1 MPNTEQSVASI
12 KELVNEYKKEL
23 SEDKKNE
30 LFQKIIDEL
39 CKLGVDSYSFYITC
53 NKMVQKIESD
63 ETIDRL
69 SRYLET
75 KKETLSKAESDEKN
89 KCFTVFYLVAYYYW
103 ENKRITDLN
112 NLIKSYIQY
121 FTTFALALQI
131 QGRVSRRNKKYKE
144 AIDYDKKAEELLKE
158 KSITNPAFK
167 YTTAASVANALENGY
182 FNAVS
187 EDDIYRAIKSAEE
200 AINQNPDY
208 HKWYYLKAKLQ
219 IYSIVY
225 FYSKG
230 EKDKYNNFEQI
241 IEESIDFLG
250 KAVDRLDSSSRSYD
264 STKMKYESYRLQG
277 DRIKSEMGLQKQL
290 AEAKESLE
298 NMIKKQN
305 EIEQTLHNE
314 QIKYLEILAVFVSVI
329 TIIITIMG
337 STQGKYSVNELSIII
352 VVMNLSV
359 LAVYSGFLL
368 LVKNGVSIKS
378 IIVGLLCSLII
389 IRIINPTLFD
399 NMTSWLFNVF
409 RSNSLPD
416 GTPH

>member
-1 MPNTEQSVASI
+1 MSNAESTEKSLEV
-12 KELVNEYKKEL
+12 LVDEYKKE
-23 SEDKKNE
+23 SSDDNKNM
-30 LFQKIIDEL
+30 LLQKIIDEL
-39 CKLGVDSYSFYITC
+39 CKLEVDSYSFYITC
-53 NKMVQKIESD
+53 NTMVQRIES
-63 ETIDRL
+63 EGTIDRL
-69 SRYLET
+69 NGYLDSH
-75 KKETLSKAESDEKN
+75 KATLGNAAQNELD
-89 KCFTVFYLVAYYYW
+89 KCFTAFYLVAYYYW
-103 ENKRITDLN
+103 ENKRITNLN
-112 NLIKSYIQY
+112 KLIETYIHHFLKY
-121 FTTFALALQI
+121 ALAIQM
-131 QGRVSRRNKKYKE
+131 QGRVDRRNKKYKD
-144 AIDYDKKAEELLKE
+144 AIDHDKKAELLLKE
-158 KSITNPAFK
+158 KGITNPAFK

-182 FNAVS
+182 FSAVS
-187 EDDIYRAIKSAEE
+187 EDDISTALKSAEE
-200 AINQNPDY
+200 AINLNPNY

-219 IYSIVY
+219 IYSVVY

-230 EKDKYNNFEQI
+230 EKDKYNNFDKT
-241 IEESIDFLG
+241 IEEAIEFLG

-389 IRIINPTLFD
+389 IKIINPPLFD
-399 NMTSWLFNVF
+399 NMTSWLFSVLS
-409 RSNSLPD
+409 SNSSPD
-416 GTPH
+416 GISH